1 MNKYCGVDTIYSIPM
16 KIMLKKIDGKY
27 GTPYIFCSWKIM
39 IDDPT
44 QIIDV
49 EFYDFVKKNK

>member
-1 MNKYCGVDTIYSIPM
+1 MEQYCGFDTIYSIPM
-16 KIMLKKIDGKY
+16 KITLKRINGEY
-27 GTPYIFCSWKIM
+27 GTPYIVCSWKII

-49 EFYDFVKKNK
+49 EFYDYVIKLN